1 MNLRT
6 KLLMSVSATALTV
19 CISSPTI
26 SQTYYS
32 FGNSTYSSDGY
43 SAHRYGNITY
53 GSDGT
58 TAFSYG
64 NSTYGS
70 DGYSSHSYGNMTYGS
85 DGTTCITIG
94 NTSFC
99 NWYSIV
105 ILYKEDINI

>member
-32 FGNSTYSSDGY
+32 FGNSTY
-43 SAHRYGNITY
+43 
-53 GSDGT
+53 
-58 TAFSYG
+58 
-64 NSTYGS
+64 
-70 DGYSSHSYGNMTYGS
+70 GS

-99 NWYSIV
+99 N
-105 ILYKEDINI
+105 